1 MIYQLTRSVV
11 ALYFKL
17 YYRLSVSG
25 KEKLPKERPII
36 IASNHASYLDPPV
49 VGYAFCPE
57 QLRFVAWEKL
67 FEVPLFGTYLRAMG
81 AVADR
86 DGGMRRHRQRKRA
99 SGRGAGNGSAGEL
112 AGRRH
117 RKRWRA
123 RG

>member
-17 YYRLSVSG
+17 YHRLSVSG

-67 FEVPLFGTYLRAMG
+67 FEVPLFGTYFVTAFT
-81 AVADR
+81 AF
-86 DGGMRRHRQRKRA
+86 
-99 SGRGAGNGSAGEL
+99 SNT
-112 AGRRH
+112 
-117 RKRWRA
+117 
-123 RG
+123 